1 MMMNSN
7 VKSVI
12 SKCEKDNN
20 GAVFLSLKPRIDDL
34 DTTVAHLYSAGGKMC
49 YFNMPDGKGFNKWDN
64 KYEKYSYSE
73 LDFVP
78 GTGFSYLFSNWDN
91 MIKTCDNRAH
101 NEDNF
106 KKGKM
111 SGSKPVN
118 HYERMR
124 ENMIAAYNAELSEEL
139 LAVIDMEYSVDKKK
153 LGNKNIMKNP
163 KADLI
168 CATVENDRI
177 VFYITE
183 YKSTENGFGV
193 SLKEHYDD
201 MAMYYDDIRIKKH
214 LIKTLQERLK
224 YGLIVCNKK
233 IANII
238 NDLTVD
244 NIDVKLLFLF
254 SDSADY
260 REKKKNVLSRG
271 YSYIFEKSKSD
282 GISVEYAYINK
293 IESGCLKK
301 AILRDFEKEGMFEL
315 I

>member
-1 MMMNSN
+1 MNSD
-7 VKSVI
+7 VI
-12 SKCEKDNN
+12 NAIDKCRKENK
-20 GAVFLSLKPRIDDL
+20 GEAFLSLKPRIDDL
-34 DTTVAHLYSAGGKMC
+34 TITVAHLYAAGGEMC
-49 YFNMPDGKGFNKWDN
+49 HFNMPDGKKFKIWD
-64 KYEKYSYSE
+64 KEYLKYSYGE
-73 LDFVP
+73 LEFLP
-78 GTGFSYLFSNWDN
+78 GRGFEYLFANWDN
-91 MIKTCDNRAH
+91 MVKTCGNRAH
-101 NEDNF
+101 DEDNF
-106 KKGKM
+106 KNGKM
-111 SGSKPVN
+111 SGKQPRN

-124 ENMIAAYNAELSEEL
+124 ENMIAALSSKLEEGM
-139 LAVIDMEYSVDKKK
+139 LAVIDMEYSVDRTK
-153 LGNKNIMKNP
+153 LDSAKIVKNP

-254 SDSADY
+254 SNSADY

-282 GISVEYAYINK
+282 DISVEYAYINK

-301 AILRDFEKEGMFEL
+301 AILRDFEKEGLFEL
-315 I
+315 V

>member
-1 MMMNSN
+1 MNSD
-7 VKSVI
+7 VI
-12 SKCEKDNN
+12 NAIDKCRKENK
-20 GAVFLSLKPRIDDL
+20 GEAFLSLKPRIDDL
-34 DTTVAHLYSAGGKMC
+34 TITVAHLYAAGGEMC
-49 YFNMPDGKGFNKWDN
+49 HFNMPDGKKFKIWD
-64 KYEKYSYSE
+64 KEYLKYSYGE
-73 LDFVP
+73 LEFLP
-78 GTGFSYLFSNWDN
+78 GRGFEYLFANWDN
-91 MIKTCDNRAH
+91 MVKTCGNRAH
-101 NEDNF
+101 DEDNF
-106 KKGKM
+106 KNGKM
-111 SGSKPVN
+111 SGKQPRN

-124 ENMIAAYNAELSEEL
+124 ENMIAALSSKLEEGM
-139 LAVIDMEYSVDKKK
+139 LAVIDMEYSVDRTK
-153 LGNKNIMKNP
+153 LDSAKIVKNP

-254 SDSADY
+254 SNSADY

-282 GISVEYAYINK
+282 DISVEYAYINK